1 MNEIERILNSF
12 RQEQI
17 KIANQNLHANKPITL
32 YSNPPVN
39 EEYLLKFQED
49 IQTKLP
55 SDYIDFLKINDGA
68 VLYPDNKNTQLD
80 IFSVYLLVY
89 EKDML
94 PTSSS
99 LSLLPF
105 ARYQT
110 TTFYMDLSK
119 LQSRKYIV
127 FSSSTGHH
135 YDAHMCFKN
144 WLQTI
149 LSNPKYFNSYASKFF
164 HSHTVPYYASIQE
177 LVEISQAFEIDR
189 NKCSSINFNGH
200 YNF

>member
-1 MNEIERILNSF
+1 MNEIEHILNHF
-12 RQEQI
+12 RQEQTNI
-17 KIANQNLHANKPITL
+17 TTQNLHAKCPITL

-39 EEYLLKFQED
+39 EEYLLKFQEG
-49 IQTKLP
+49 IRTKLP

-94 PTSSS
+94 PSSSS

-105 ARYQT
+105 ARYET

-119 LQSRKYIV
+119 LQSREYIV
-127 FSSSTGHH
+127 FSFSTDRH
-135 YDAHMCFKN
+135 YDAHMCFKE

-149 LSNPKYFNSYASKFF
+149 LWNPKYFNSYASKVF
-164 HSHTVPYYASIQE
+164 HAHTVPYYASIQE
-177 LVEISQAFEIDR
+177 LVEIFQIFEIYTR
-189 NKCSSINFNGH
+189 KNSWKL
-200 YNF
+200 Y

>member
-1 MNEIERILNSF
+1 MNEIERILNNF
-12 RQEQI
+12 KQEQTNI
-17 KIANQNLHANKPITL
+17 KTKNLHANRPITL

-39 EEYLLKFQED
+39 EDYLLKFQEG

-55 SDYIDFLKINDGA
+55 SDYIDFLKVNDGA
-68 VLYPDNKNTQLD
+68 VLYPDNQNTQLD

-94 PTSSS
+94 PISSS

-105 ARYQT
+105 ARYET

-119 LQSRKYIV
+119 LQLRKYIV
-127 FSSSTGHH
+127 FSSSTGRH
-135 YDAHMCFKN
+135 YDAHMCFKD

-149 LSNPKYFNSYASKFF
+149 LSNPKYFNSYASKVF
-164 HSHTVPYYASIQE
+164 HAHTVPYYASIQE
-177 LVEISQAFEIDR
+177 LVEVSRAF
-189 NKCSSINFNGH
+189 KINI
-200 YNF
+200 